1 MFGGNAHNGANAGL
15 VYANSNNVPSNT
27 NANIGSSL
35 YFPIRIK
42 NILGIAASPLGE
54 KYNIRKGVSRD
65 VCCMDYRKLQV
76 RKAKN
81 IKDMKRYGNLYKKI
95 ISIDNLKLAV
105 KRARENK
112 ERSYGVMKFDNE
124 NVNDKKIFE
133 LYDMLLTKTFH
144 TSEYD
149 KFPIHEKKER
159 MIYRLPFYPDRIVH
173 HAIMNVIEP
182 ILVKTFPHNTYSC
195 IKGRGIEGCANHVEK
210 MIREYSGDI
219 LYCLKIDIKKF
230 YPSMK
235 HHIMKKQI
243 RRKFKDK
250 DLLSLL
256 DDIID
261 STEGNP
267 IGNYPSQYFA
277 NLYLSGMMHKANEEW
292 KVKCEEY
299 ADDIV
304 FFSDSKEYL
313 HNLFRDKIKPY
324 IENELE
330 LQIKDNWQIFPI
342 SANRY
347 DKSGRALDY
356 VGYKFF
362 RNQKLIRKS
371 IKQNF
376 CRKAAKLNKKRN
388 ISKED
393 YKREICGWLGWAKHS
408 NSRHLLKTIIKP
420 DYYEFCSSD
429 K

>member
-1 MFGGNAHNGANAGL
+1 MLFGGNANNGSNAGL
-15 VYANSNNVPSNT
+15 VYANSNHVPSAA
-27 NANIGSSL
+27 NANIGSRL
-35 YFPIRIK
+35 YFSKIK
-42 NILGIAASPLGE
+42 FILGITASPLGE
-54 KYNIRKGVSRD
+54 KHKFHKGVGRN
-65 VCCMDYRKLQV
+65 VCCMDYRKLLI

-81 IKDMKRYGNLYKKI
+81 IRSMKRYGNLYEKI

-105 KRARENK
+105 KKARAGKENT
-112 ERSYGVMKFDNE
+112 YGVMEFDKANI
-124 NVNDKKIFE
+124 NDKKVLE

-149 KFPIHEKKER
+149 VFPIFEKKER
-159 MIYRLPFYPDRIVH
+159 VISRLPFYPDRIVH
-173 HAIMNVIEP
+173 HAIMNVIES
-182 ILVKTFPHNTYSC
+182 ILVKTFTHNTYSC

-210 MIREYSGDI
+210 TIRKYDGRP

-243 RRKFKDK
+243 GRKFKDK
-250 DLLSLL
+250 DLLWIL

-277 NLYLSGMMHKANEEW
+277 NLYLSGLMHKANEEW
-292 KVKCEEY
+292 KVDCEEY

-304 FFSDSKEYL
+304 FFSDNKEGL
-313 HNLFRDKIKPY
+313 HNLFRDKVKPY

-330 LQIKDNWQIFPI
+330 LEIKNNWQIFPI
-342 SANRY
+342 PVNRY

-362 RNQKLIRKS
+362 RNQKLMRKS

-376 CRKAAKLNKKRN
+376 CRKVAKINKRKD
-388 ISKED
+388 ISNEE
-393 YKREICGWLGWAKHS
+393 YKREICSWLGWAKHS
-408 NSRHLLKTIIKP
+408 DSKHLLQTILRK
-420 DYYEFCSSD
+420 DYYDTCIL
-429 K
+429 